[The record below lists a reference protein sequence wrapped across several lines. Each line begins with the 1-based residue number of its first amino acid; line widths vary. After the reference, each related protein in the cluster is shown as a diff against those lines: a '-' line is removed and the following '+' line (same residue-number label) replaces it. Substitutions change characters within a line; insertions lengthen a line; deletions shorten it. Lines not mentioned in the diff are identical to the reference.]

1 MGEARRRREKG
12 NISWTDNHDPRVLAI
27 FEEAGEPIS
36 LALVGAGLIMPTVT
50 AMPIDE
56 LMKPQ
61 HRALRLVFGVFDR
74 IRTGEIDGICGL
86 CGTRYNVQGFSCYA
100 VIERARG
107 ISREKPALALP
118 ICHSCDSVSTQETQ
132 RRVLEMFPMADI
144 SKGGTA

>member
-1 MGEARRRREKG
+1 
-12 NISWTDNHDPRVLAI
+12 
-27 FEEAGEPIS
+27 
-36 LALVGAGLIMPTVT
+36 MPTVT

-107 ISREKPALALP
+107 ISREKPALTLP

>member
-1 MGEARRRREKG
+1 MGEAKRRREKG
-12 NISWTDNHDPRVLAI
+12 NLSWTDNRDPRVLAI

-50 AMPIDE
+50 AMPLDE

-61 HRALRLVFGVFDR
+61 HRALRLAFGVFDR
-74 IRTGEIDGICGL
+74 IRTGEIEGRCGL
-86 CGTRYNVQGFSCYA
+86 CSTRYNVQGFSCYA

-107 ISREKPALALP
+107 TSRKKPALTLP

-132 RRVLEMFPMADI
+132 RRVLEMFPMAGI